1 MRSFRIADGRC
12 VGSGH
17 GGPSIGEQRREA
29 LGGRPS
35 SGEVGS
41 GSVPSRGRRL
51 APVQSLHSIRC
62 VPKAWLR
69 SQNRARTEK
78 VALLTA
84 TLNPKH
90 HRAYRAA
97 QILRRAAQ
105 RTCTLRRGRR
115 YLPGTG

>member
-1 MRSFRIADGRC
+1 MAT
-12 VGSGH
+12 VGH
-17 GGPSIGEQRREA
+17 
-29 LGGRPS
+29 
-35 SGEVGS
+35 
-41 GSVPSRGRRL
+41 RL
-51 APVQSLHSIRC
+51 ASSAERRSAAVHPAGRSGAEAFPQEGDASPTCNLHSIRC

-84 TLNPKH
+84 TLDPKH

-97 QILRRAAQ
+97 HILRRAAQ